1 MHIFCHLFVC
11 FQTSVYTFA
20 TVISTIDTSNSSNT
34 VLLFLNYLL
43 KSIVSLHKIP
53 FYSVF
58 GIVSDFT
65 VLFKFKTKHW
75 LIMTTIIFVSFQPN
89 NNVTLCLTPDGN
101 YTIQVSTT
109 DVNYTRLFKNG
120 SISTG

>member
-1 MHIFCHLFVC
+1 MEFEKCIYFVIYLYVFKLVC
-11 FQTSVYTFA
+11 TRLR
-20 TVISTIDTSNSSNT
+20 
-34 VLLFLNYLL
+34 LLFLNYLL

>member
-1 MHIFCHLFVC
+1 
-11 FQTSVYTFA
+11 
-20 TVISTIDTSNSSNT
+20 
-34 VLLFLNYLL
+34 
-43 KSIVSLHKIP
+43 
-53 FYSVF
+53 VF

-101 YTIQVSTT
+101 YGVIDISSTHLYGVI
-109 DVNYTRLFKNG
+109 D
-120 SISTG
+120 ISSTHLYGVIDISSTHLYGVIDISSTHYFCFFSAK

>member
-1 MHIFCHLFVC
+1 
-11 FQTSVYTFA
+11 
-20 TVISTIDTSNSSNT
+20 
-34 VLLFLNYLL
+34 
-43 KSIVSLHKIP
+43 
-53 FYSVF
+53 VF

-109 DVNYTRLFKNG
+109 DVNYTIQVSTTDVNYTIQVSTTDVNYTIQMSTTDVNYTIQVSTTDVNYTRLFKNG